1 MNTTQI
7 NSCVRATEAMPSIL
21 PIMSWKGLT
30 DDTIRLEHLVALLL
44 DDSLHDHGAVHEYE
58 HVYEQAE
65 DVGGCHVQC
74 AGGVPRLSGVG
85 NLLGLEA

>member
-30 DDTIRLEHLVALLL
+30 DDTISSSTLLL
-44 DDSLHDHGAVHEYE
+44 FSSMTP
-58 HVYEQAE
+58 
-65 DVGGCHVQC
+65 CMTM
-74 AGGVPRLSGVG
+74 VPYMNTNMYMSRPKM
-85 NLLGLEA
+85 